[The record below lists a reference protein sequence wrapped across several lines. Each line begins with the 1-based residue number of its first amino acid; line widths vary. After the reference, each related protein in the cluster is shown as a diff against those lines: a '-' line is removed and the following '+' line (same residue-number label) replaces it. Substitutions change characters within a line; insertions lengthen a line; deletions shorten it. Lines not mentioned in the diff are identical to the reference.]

1 MIKNIVV
8 SVMKNSLDE
17 INSKLETTEE
27 KVRSNRKYPK
37 CNTERLGTEPQ
48 WSMGQYKVVKHH
60 IIWKKRDNRKKKVEE
75 IMAENITNLT
85 QIWEVHNTS

>member
-48 WSMGQYKVVKHH
+48 WSMGQ
-60 IIWKKRDNRKKKVEE
+60 
-75 IMAENITNLT
+75 
-85 QIWEVHNTS
+85 